1 MLVKA
6 GCRLSAVVGFVVS
19 AGEQPNDGGQDR
31 FFSELECSVNTF
43 LMNLASL
50 GSDRGPCSDLSTG
63 VGSLNL
69 VKRGNKGEGFIFV
82 LTSKQ
87 IIALRDVTDKDIGF
101 TNRQLSHVCWIP
113 EPPHS

>member
-1 MLVKA
+1 MM
-6 GCRLSAVVGFVVS
+6 VGKTDFS
-19 AGEQPNDGGQDR
+19 
-31 FFSELECSVNTF
+31 SELECSINTF

-50 GSDRGPCSDLSTG
+50 GSDRGPCSDVSTG

-69 VKRGNKGEGFIFV
+69 VKRGNNGGQFIFV

-87 IIALRDVTDKDIGF
+87 IILLRDVTDKDTGF

-113 EPPHS
+113 EPPYS